1 VETYSRTIFEYFTME
16 FPPDSFE
23 VFPAEDFETA
33 SARGGGKAAVDL
45 FLQAR
50 ANGRCIDHF
59 RLVLGG
65 SSILEANVPL
75 TRVFNAP
82 SLSDYKLQF
91 QFWARDVKI
100 RRNMTTSVWSDA
112 YATLASRNIT
122 AWKGEEEIDNGQ
134 ILEELKRLEDPASR
148 VGAFRHAVVA
158 GPDQKLY
165 LELVSMPGTA
175 ATLASKPAY
184 VG

>member
-1 VETYSRTIFEYFTME
+1 ME

-122 AWKGEEEIDNGQ
+122 AWKGEEG
-134 ILEELKRLEDPASR
+134 ST
-148 VGAFRHAVVA
+148 
-158 GPDQKLY
+158 
-165 LELVSMPGTA
+165 TA
-175 ATLASKPAY
+175 RSWRS
-184 VG
+184 

>member
-1 VETYSRTIFEYFTME
+1 MMVFLRCILYRKVSKVSKGNEKNAQEGLYWKENPWELFRKSAKGKFGKICEIIGNRQLVVRIRGGNIFKNNFEYFTME

-112 YATLASRNIT
+112 YA
-122 AWKGEEEIDNGQ
+122 
-134 ILEELKRLEDPASR
+134 
-148 VGAFRHAVVA
+148 
-158 GPDQKLY
+158 
-165 LELVSMPGTA
+165 GT
-175 ATLASKPAY
+175 
-184 VG
+184 